1 VTQFAQNAGLL
12 RRGQG
17 SAVTLAMAAQCISSG
32 ASANKI
38 KRQQEHQQSEIE
50 GKKRSR
56 KQKNIWRRPHFGK
69 RGVGWWVVGGATLTC
84 FATFGC
90 HHPLDFCHPP
100 ARCHCLSV
108 DTWRPLPLPLSAFCH
123 CLHLARIFFAL
134 FSLVVF
140 LLFLQ
145 HPARRNKKI

>member
-56 KQKNIWRRPHFGK
+56 KQKNLKTQIIIQKNRRKWYPLKHETRAKDLGK
-69 RGVGWWVVGGATLTC
+69 GRYV
-84 FATFGC
+84 
-90 HHPLDFCHPP
+90 
-100 ARCHCLSV
+100 LSLNV
-108 DTWRPLPLPLSAFCH
+108 KMN
-123 CLHLARIFFAL
+123 
-134 FSLVVF
+134 
-140 LLFLQ
+140 Q
-145 HPARRNKKI
+145 

>member
-56 KQKNIWRRPHFGK
+56 KQKNRRKWYPLKHETRAKDLGK
-69 RGVGWWVVGGATLTC
+69 GRYG
-84 FATFGC
+84 
-90 HHPLDFCHPP
+90 
-100 ARCHCLSV
+100 
-108 DTWRPLPLPLSAFCH
+108 
-123 CLHLARIFFAL
+123 
-134 FSLVVF
+134 
-140 LLFLQ
+140 
-145 HPARRNKKI
+145 